1 MKMRYWEVYLK
12 GELIDTVFFLADMSS
27 TEVRASLI
35 KYDNYDYNIIL
46 AETREW
52 EVRDSTRK

>member
-1 MKMRYWEVYLK
+1 MRYWEVYLK